1 MFVYLKIQCLE
12 KLQHIL
18 VNIFPRFLIVMVFFK
33 KLNINVLLILLHS
46 PHQISFPGITLYLE
60 SLFMSLFSCKKKKKE
75 RDLETSFLE

>member
-1 MFVYLKIQCLE
+1 MVVYLKIQCLE

-33 KLNINVLLILLHS
+33 KLNINVLLILLQS

-60 SLFMSLFSCKKKKKE
+60 SLFMSLFSCKIKK
-75 RDLETSFLE
+75 